1 MGLKR
6 CALWARGWEGKKK
19 KATCT
24 KRTSAYTK
32 LQKKKKK
39 KTQIKPDLSS
49 LGPKDIVMEMRR
61 VLYNYN

>member
-32 LQKKKKK
+32 LQKKKKPK
-39 KTQIKPDLSS
+39 SNPIYHPWGQKTL
-49 LGPKDIVMEMRR
+49 
-61 VLYNYN
+61 